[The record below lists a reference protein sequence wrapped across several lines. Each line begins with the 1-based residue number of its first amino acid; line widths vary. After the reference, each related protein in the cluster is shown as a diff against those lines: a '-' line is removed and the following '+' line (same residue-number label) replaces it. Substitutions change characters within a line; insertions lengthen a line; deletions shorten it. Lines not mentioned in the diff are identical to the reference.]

1 MKYDKRNLQ
10 AKKIPETL
18 TKNSRIIEAI
28 NLKQIKG
35 METFKTSRMKVGWV
49 MSVFAAAIRSNQII
63 SISPI
68 HNDSEFDESPVS
80 GYEVVR

>member
-1 MKYDKRNLQ
+1 
-10 AKKIPETL
+10 
-18 TKNSRIIEAI
+18 
-28 NLKQIKG
+28 
-35 METFKTSRMKVGWV
+35 

-80 GYEVVR
+80 GYEVVRQNANFMQINAARSSKTSSAC